1 MAFSYDIIMVY
12 KNNLMQASACS
23 EGICMNTNEYLTA
36 LEKFING
43 MYVIPDT
50 LSPETSEIMED
61 LCYVLKIGK
70 IDFIAYDN
78 EASEHMGL
86 FKSYCF
92 YDCGGSC
99 DGDYITRRLIT
110 PDENIAV
117 YKIILRDDA
126 DEWTQLDRARIE
138 VFISL
143 LSTFNARA
151 RLLKLTHRLTF
162 FDSELNMFNLKQFM
176 KTVRQLCKEERIE
189 DYTAVYFNL
198 KRFSIVNQQ
207 IGRENGT
214 RVMKKFIS
222 MIDDLLDHKY
232 EFVCRI
238 GGDNF
243 IIILADEKLKPVLDL
258 LKGTG
263 ISIDDSKSERIFI
276 SATVGVYVI
285 PDMESFVLPTD
296 IMDRVSMAFHLAKVT
311 QDVVYFDDNLLTR
324 SKRHNDI
331 TASFP
336 KALEDEE
343 FLVYYQP
350 KIALDGRN
358 IAGAEALSRWFHN
371 GRLISPADF
380 IPVLEQGRDICKL
393 DFYVLDKVCRDMRK
407 WLDTGKKVVRISVN
421 LSRRHL
427 SDMDLLDRIVEII
440 DRHNVPHELIEIEL
454 TETTADV
461 EFKDL
466 KRTISGLHKT
476 GISTSVDDFGIGYSS
491 LNLIKELPWN
501 VLKLDKSLLPD
512 NNSNNNEQK
521 GIMFKYIVAMAQEM
535 GLECIAE
542 GVETREH
549 VELLTSNCC
558 KLAQGYYF
566 DKPLPVGE
574 FEKRLDAN
582 YIYDK

>member
-1 MAFSYDIIMVY
+1 
-12 KNNLMQASACS
+12 
-23 EGICMNTNEYLTA
+23 MNTNEYLTA

-296 IMDRVSMAFHLAKVT
+296 IM
-311 QDVVYFDDNLLTR
+311 
-324 SKRHNDI
+324 
-331 TASFP
+331 
-336 KALEDEE
+336 
-343 FLVYYQP
+343 
-350 KIALDGRN
+350 
-358 IAGAEALSRWFHN
+358 
-371 GRLISPADF
+371 
-380 IPVLEQGRDICKL
+380 
-393 DFYVLDKVCRDMRK
+393 
-407 WLDTGKKVVRISVN
+407 
-421 LSRRHL
+421 
-427 SDMDLLDRIVEII
+427 
-440 DRHNVPHELIEIEL
+440 
-454 TETTADV
+454 
-461 EFKDL
+461 
-466 KRTISGLHKT
+466 
-476 GISTSVDDFGIGYSS
+476 
-491 LNLIKELPWN
+491 
-501 VLKLDKSLLPD
+501 
-512 NNSNNNEQK
+512 
-521 GIMFKYIVAMAQEM
+521 
-535 GLECIAE
+535 
-542 GVETREH
+542 
-549 VELLTSNCC
+549 
-558 KLAQGYYF
+558 
-566 DKPLPVGE
+566 
-574 FEKRLDAN
+574 
-582 YIYDK
+582 

>member
-1 MAFSYDIIMVY
+1 
-12 KNNLMQASACS
+12 
-23 EGICMNTNEYLTA
+23 MNTNEYLTA
-36 LEKFING
+36 IEKFISG

-50 LSPETSEIMED
+50 LAPASTEAMED

-86 FKSYCF
+86 FRSYCF
-92 YDCGGSC
+92 YDCGGSS

-110 PDENIAV
+110 PDDNIAV
-117 YKIILRDDA
+117 YKIIHRDGT
-126 DEWTQLDRARIE
+126 DEWTELDRGRIE

-143 LSTFNARA
+143 LSTFNARG

-162 FDSELNMFNLKQFM
+162 FDSELDMYNLRQFM
-176 KTVRQLCKEERIE
+176 KTVRVLCKAERIDE
-189 DYTAVYFNL
+189 FTAVYFNL

-214 RVMKKFIS
+214 RVMKKFIG
-222 MIDDLLDHKY
+222 MIDELLDHEN

-243 IIILADEKLKPVLDL
+243 IIILADEKLESVLKL
-258 LKGTG
+258 LSGVG
-263 ISIDDSKSERIFI
+263 ITIDDNKSERIFI

-285 PDMESFVLPTD
+285 PDMDSFVLPTD
-296 IMDRVSMAFHLAKVT
+296 IMDRVSMAFHIAKLT
-311 QDVVYFDDNLLTR
+311 QDVVFFDDALLTR

-336 KALEDEE
+336 KALADEE

-350 KIALDGRN
+350 KVSLDGRN
-358 IAGAEALSRWFHN
+358 IAGAEALSRWYHN

-393 DFYVLDKVCRDMRK
+393 DFYVLDKVCRDIRR
-407 WLDTGKKVVRISVN
+407 WLDTGRNVVRISVN
-421 LSRRHL
+421 LSRRPL
-427 SDMDLLDRIVEII
+427 SDMDLLDRIVKII
-440 DRHNVPHELIEIEL
+440 DKHKVPHELIEIEL
-454 TETTADV
+454 TETTTDV

-466 KRTISGLHKT
+466 KRTISGLQQT

-512 NNSNNNEQK
+512 KNNNNDEQK

-542 GVETREH
+542 GVETKEH
-549 VELLTSNCC
+549 VDLLTSNSC

-566 DKPLPVGE
+566 DKPLPVEE
-574 FEKRLDAN
+574 FETRLDAN
-582 YIYDK
+582 YIYDI

>member
-1 MAFSYDIIMVY
+1 
-12 KNNLMQASACS
+12 
-23 EGICMNTNEYLTA
+23 MNTNEYLTA

>member
-1 MAFSYDIIMVY
+1 
-12 KNNLMQASACS
+12 
-23 EGICMNTNEYLTA
+23 MNTNEYLTA
-36 LEKFING
+36 IEKFISG

-50 LSPETSEIMED
+50 LAPASTEAMED

-86 FKSYCF
+86 FRSYCF
-92 YDCGGSC
+92 YDCGGSS

-110 PDENIAV
+110 PDDNIAV
-117 YKIILRDDA
+117 YKIIHRDGT
-126 DEWTQLDRARIE
+126 DEWTELDRGRIE

-143 LSTFNARA
+143 LSTFNARG

-162 FDSELNMFNLKQFM
+162 FDSELDMYNLRQFM
-176 KTVRQLCKEERIE
+176 KTVRVLCKAERIDE
-189 DYTAVYFNL
+189 FTAVYFNL

-214 RVMKKFIS
+214 RVMKKFIG
-222 MIDDLLDHKY
+222 MIDELLDHEN

-243 IIILADEKLKPVLDL
+243 IIILADEKLESVLKL
-258 LKGTG
+258 LSGVG
-263 ISIDDSKSERIFI
+263 ITIDDNKSERIFI

-285 PDMESFVLPTD
+285 PDMDSFVLPTD
-296 IMDRVSMAFHLAKVT
+296 IMDRVSMAFHIAKLT
-311 QDVVYFDDNLLTR
+311 QDVVFFDDAILTR

-336 KALEDEE
+336 KALADEE

-350 KIALDGRN
+350 KVSLDGRN
-358 IAGAEALSRWFHN
+358 IAGAEALSRWYHN

-393 DFYVLDKVCRDMRK
+393 DFYVLDKVCRDIRR
-407 WLDTGKKVVRISVN
+407 WLDTGRNVVRISVN

-427 SDMDLLDRIVEII
+427 SDMDLLDRIVKII
-440 DRHNVPHELIEIEL
+440 DKHNVPHELIEIEL
-454 TETTADV
+454 TETTTDV

-466 KRTISGLHKT
+466 KRTISGLQQT

-512 NNSNNNEQK
+512 KNNNNDEQK

-542 GVETREH
+542 GVETKEH
-549 VELLTSNCC
+549 VDLLTSNSC

-566 DKPLPVGE
+566 DKPLPVEE
-574 FEKRLDAN
+574 FETRLDAN
-582 YIYDK
+582 YIYDI

>member
-1 MAFSYDIIMVY
+1 
-12 KNNLMQASACS
+12 
-23 EGICMNTNEYLTA
+23 MNTNEYLTA
-36 LEKFING
+36 IEKFISG

-50 LSPETSEIMED
+50 LAPASTEAMED

-86 FKSYCF
+86 FRSYCF
-92 YDCGGSC
+92 YDCGGSS

-110 PDENIAV
+110 PDDNIAV
-117 YKIILRDDA
+117 YKIIHRDGT
-126 DEWTQLDRARIE
+126 DEWTELDRGRIE

-143 LSTFNARA
+143 LSTFNARG

-162 FDSELNMFNLKQFM
+162 FDSELDMYNLRQFM
-176 KTVRQLCKEERIE
+176 KTVRVLCKAERIDE
-189 DYTAVYFNL
+189 FTAVYFNL

-214 RVMKKFIS
+214 RVMKKFIG
-222 MIDDLLDHKY
+222 MIDELLDHEN

-243 IIILADEKLKPVLDL
+243 IIILADEKLESVLKL
-258 LKGTG
+258 LSGVG
-263 ISIDDSKSERIFI
+263 ITIDDNKSERIFI

-285 PDMESFVLPTD
+285 PDMDSFVLPTD
-296 IMDRVSMAFHLAKVT
+296 IMDRVSMAFPIAKLT
-311 QDVVYFDDNLLTR
+311 QDVVFFDDALLTR

-336 KALEDEE
+336 KALADEE

-350 KIALDGRN
+350 KVSLDGRN
-358 IAGAEALSRWFHN
+358 IAGAEALSRWYHN

-393 DFYVLDKVCRDMRK
+393 DFYVLDKVCRDIRR
-407 WLDTGKKVVRISVN
+407 WLDTGRNVVRISVN

-427 SDMDLLDRIVEII
+427 SDMDLLDRIVKII
-440 DRHNVPHELIEIEL
+440 DKHKVPHELIEIEL
-454 TETTADV
+454 TETTTDV

-466 KRTISGLHKT
+466 KRTISGLQQT

-512 NNSNNNEQK
+512 KNNNNDEQK

-542 GVETREH
+542 GVETKEH
-549 VELLTSNCC
+549 VDLLTSNSC

-566 DKPLPVGE
+566 DKPLPVEE
-574 FEKRLDAN
+574 FETRLDAN
-582 YIYDK
+582 YIYDI

>member
-1 MAFSYDIIMVY
+1 MQGGCIFTVY
-12 KNNLMQASACS
+12 FLGDNL
-23 EGICMNTNEYLTA
+23 
-36 LEKFING
+36 
-43 MYVIPDT
+43 YVIPDT
-50 LSPETSEIMED
+50 LAPASTEAMED

-86 FKSYCF
+86 FRSYCF
-92 YDCGGSC
+92 YDCGGSS

-110 PDENIAV
+110 PDDNIAV
-117 YKIILRDDA
+117 YKIIHRDGT
-126 DEWTQLDRARIE
+126 DEWTELDRGRIE

-143 LSTFNARA
+143 LSTFNARG

-162 FDSELNMFNLKQFM
+162 FDSELDMYNLRQFM
-176 KTVRQLCKEERIE
+176 KTVRVLCKAERIDE
-189 DYTAVYFNL
+189 FTAVYFNL

-214 RVMKKFIS
+214 RVMKKFIG
-222 MIDDLLDHKY
+222 MIDELLDHEN

-243 IIILADEKLKPVLDL
+243 IIILADEKLESVLKL
-258 LKGTG
+258 LSGVG
-263 ISIDDSKSERIFI
+263 ITIDDNKSERIFI

-285 PDMESFVLPTD
+285 PDMDSFVLPTD
-296 IMDRVSMAFHLAKVT
+296 IMDRVSMAFHIAKLT
-311 QDVVYFDDNLLTR
+311 QDVVFFDDALLTR

-331 TASFP
+331 IASFP
-336 KALEDEE
+336 KALADEE

-350 KIALDGRN
+350 KVSLDGRN
-358 IAGAEALSRWFHN
+358 IAGAEALSRWYHN

-393 DFYVLDKVCRDMRK
+393 DFYVLDKVCRDIRR
-407 WLDTGKKVVRISVN
+407 WLDTGRNVVRISVN

-427 SDMDLLDRIVEII
+427 SDMDLLDRIVKII
-440 DRHNVPHELIEIEL
+440 DKHKVPHELIEIEL
-454 TETTADV
+454 TETTTDV

-466 KRTISGLHKT
+466 KRTISGLQQT

-512 NNSNNNEQK
+512 KNNNNDEQK

-542 GVETREH
+542 GVETKEH
-549 VELLTSNCC
+549 VDLLTSNSC

-566 DKPLPVGE
+566 DKPLPVEE
-574 FEKRLDAN
+574 FEIRLDAN
-582 YIYDK
+582 YIYDI

>member
-1 MAFSYDIIMVY
+1 
-12 KNNLMQASACS
+12 
-23 EGICMNTNEYLTA
+23 MNTNEYLTA
-36 LEKFING
+36 IEKFISG

-50 LSPETSEIMED
+50 LAPASTEAMED

-86 FKSYCF
+86 FRSYCF
-92 YDCGGSC
+92 YDCGGSS

-110 PDENIAV
+110 PDDNIAV
-117 YKIILRDDA
+117 YKIIHRDGT
-126 DEWTQLDRARIE
+126 DEWTELDRGRIE

-143 LSTFNARA
+143 LSTFNARG

-162 FDSELNMFNLKQFM
+162 FDSELDMYNLRQFM
-176 KTVRQLCKEERIE
+176 KTVRVLCKAERIDE
-189 DYTAVYFNL
+189 FTAVYFNL

-214 RVMKKFIS
+214 RVMKKFIG
-222 MIDDLLDHKY
+222 MIDELLDHEN

-243 IIILADEKLKPVLDL
+243 IIILADEKLESVLKL
-258 LKGTG
+258 LSGVG
-263 ISIDDSKSERIFI
+263 ITIDDNKSERIFI

-285 PDMESFVLPTD
+285 PDMDSFVLPTD
-296 IMDRVSMAFHLAKVT
+296 IMDRVSMAFHIAKLT
-311 QDVVYFDDNLLTR
+311 QDVVFFDDALLTR

-336 KALEDEE
+336 KALADEE

-350 KIALDGRN
+350 KVSLDGRN
-358 IAGAEALSRWFHN
+358 IAGAEALSRWYHN

-393 DFYVLDKVCRDMRK
+393 DFYVLDKVCRDIRR
-407 WLDTGKKVVRISVN
+407 WLDTGRNVVRISVN

-427 SDMDLLDRIVEII
+427 SDMDLLDRIVKII
-440 DRHNVPHELIEIEL
+440 DKHNVPHELIEIEL
-454 TETTADV
+454 TETTTDV

-466 KRTISGLHKT
+466 KRTISGLQQT

-512 NNSNNNEQK
+512 KNNNNDEQK

-542 GVETREH
+542 GVETKEH
-549 VELLTSNCC
+549 VDLLTSNSC

-566 DKPLPVGE
+566 DKPLPVEE
-574 FEKRLDAN
+574 FETRLDTN
-582 YIYDK
+582 YIYDI

>member
-1 MAFSYDIIMVY
+1 
-12 KNNLMQASACS
+12 
-23 EGICMNTNEYLTA
+23 MNTNEYLTA
-36 LEKFING
+36 IEKFISG

-50 LSPETSEIMED
+50 LAPASTEAMED

-86 FKSYCF
+86 FRSYCF
-92 YDCGGSC
+92 YDCGGSS

-110 PDENIAV
+110 PDDNIAV
-117 YKIILRDDA
+117 YKIIHRDGT
-126 DEWTQLDRARIE
+126 DEWTELDRGRIE

-143 LSTFNARA
+143 LSTFNARG

-162 FDSELNMFNLKQFM
+162 FDSELDMYNLRQFM
-176 KTVRQLCKEERIE
+176 KTVRVLCKAERIDE
-189 DYTAVYFNL
+189 FTAVYFNL

-214 RVMKKFIS
+214 RVMKKFIG
-222 MIDDLLDHKY
+222 MIDELLDHEN

-243 IIILADEKLKPVLDL
+243 IIILADEKLESVLKL
-258 LKGTG
+258 LSGVG
-263 ISIDDSKSERIFI
+263 ITIDDNKSERIFI

-285 PDMESFVLPTD
+285 PDMDSFVLPTD
-296 IMDRVSMAFHLAKVT
+296 IMDRVSMAFHIAKLT
-311 QDVVYFDDNLLTR
+311 QDVVFFDDALLTS

-336 KALEDEE
+336 KALADEE

-350 KIALDGRN
+350 KVSLDGRN
-358 IAGAEALSRWFHN
+358 IAGAEALSRWYHN

-393 DFYVLDKVCRDMRK
+393 DFYVLDKVCRDIRR
-407 WLDTGKKVVRISVN
+407 WLDTGRNVVRISVN

-427 SDMDLLDRIVEII
+427 SDMDLLDRIVKII
-440 DRHNVPHELIEIEL
+440 DKHKVPHELIEIEL
-454 TETTADV
+454 TETTTDV

-466 KRTISGLHKT
+466 KRTISGLQQT

-512 NNSNNNEQK
+512 KNNNNDEQK

-542 GVETREH
+542 GVETKEH
-549 VELLTSNCC
+549 VDLLTSNSC

-566 DKPLPVGE
+566 DKPLPVEE
-574 FEKRLDAN
+574 FETRLDAN
-582 YIYDK
+582 YIYDI

>member
-1 MAFSYDIIMVY
+1 
-12 KNNLMQASACS
+12 
-23 EGICMNTNEYLTA
+23 MNTNEYLTA
-36 LEKFING
+36 IEKFISG

-50 LSPETSEIMED
+50 LAPASTEAMED

-86 FKSYCF
+86 FRSYCF
-92 YDCGGSC
+92 YDCGGSS

-110 PDENIAV
+110 PDDNIAV
-117 YKIILRDDA
+117 YKIIHRDGT
-126 DEWTQLDRARIE
+126 DEWTELDRGRIE

-143 LSTFNARA
+143 LSTFNARG

-162 FDSELNMFNLKQFM
+162 FDSELDMYNLRQFM
-176 KTVRQLCKEERIE
+176 KTVRVLCKAERIDE
-189 DYTAVYFNL
+189 FTAVYFNL

-214 RVMKKFIS
+214 RVMKKFIG
-222 MIDDLLDHKY
+222 MIDELLDHEN

-243 IIILADEKLKPVLDL
+243 IIILTDEKLESVLKL
-258 LKGTG
+258 LSGVG
-263 ISIDDSKSERIFI
+263 ITIDDNKSERIFI

-285 PDMESFVLPTD
+285 PDMDSFVLPTD
-296 IMDRVSMAFHLAKVT
+296 IMDRVSMAFHIAKLT
-311 QDVVYFDDNLLTR
+311 QDVVFFDDALLTR

-336 KALEDEE
+336 KALADEE

-350 KIALDGRN
+350 KVSLDGRN
-358 IAGAEALSRWFHN
+358 IAGAEALSRWYHN

-393 DFYVLDKVCRDMRK
+393 DFYVLDKVCRDIRR
-407 WLDTGKKVVRISVN
+407 WLDTGRNVVRISVN

-427 SDMDLLDRIVEII
+427 SDMDLLDRIVKII
-440 DRHNVPHELIEIEL
+440 DKHKVPHELIEIEL
-454 TETTADV
+454 TETTTDV

-466 KRTISGLHKT
+466 KRTISGLQQT

-512 NNSNNNEQK
+512 KNNNNDEQK

-542 GVETREH
+542 GVETKEH
-549 VELLTSNCC
+549 VDLLTSNSC

-566 DKPLPVGE
+566 DKPLPVEE
-574 FEKRLDAN
+574 FETRLDAN
-582 YIYDK
+582 YIYDI

>member
-1 MAFSYDIIMVY
+1 
-12 KNNLMQASACS
+12 
-23 EGICMNTNEYLTA
+23 MNTNEYLTA
-36 LEKFING
+36 IEKFISG

-50 LSPETSEIMED
+50 LAPASTEAMED

-86 FKSYCF
+86 FRSYCF
-92 YDCGGSC
+92 YDCGGSS

-110 PDENIAV
+110 PDDNIAV
-117 YKIILRDDA
+117 YKIIHRDGT
-126 DEWTQLDRARIE
+126 DEWTELDRGRIE

-143 LSTFNARA
+143 LSTFNARG

-162 FDSELNMFNLKQFM
+162 FDSELDMYNLRQFM
-176 KTVRQLCKEERIE
+176 KTVRVLCKAERIDE
-189 DYTAVYFNL
+189 FTAVYFNL

-214 RVMKKFIS
+214 RVMKKFIG
-222 MIDDLLDHKY
+222 MIDELLDHEN

-243 IIILADEKLKPVLDL
+243 IIILADEKLESVLKL
-258 LKGTG
+258 LSGVG
-263 ISIDDSKSERIFI
+263 ITIDDNKSERIFI

-285 PDMESFVLPTD
+285 PDMDSFVLPTD
-296 IMDRVSMAFHLAKVT
+296 IMDRVSMAFHIAKLT
-311 QDVVYFDDNLLTR
+311 QDVVFFDDALLTR

-336 KALEDEE
+336 KALADEE

-350 KIALDGRN
+350 KVSLDGRN
-358 IAGAEALSRWFHN
+358 IAGAEALSRWYHN

-393 DFYVLDKVCRDMRK
+393 DFYVLDKVCRDIRR
-407 WLDTGKKVVRISVN
+407 WLDTGRNVVRISVN

-427 SDMDLLDRIVEII
+427 SDMDLLDRIVKII
-440 DRHNVPHELIEIEL
+440 DKHNVPHELIEIEL
-454 TETTADV
+454 TETTTDV

-466 KRTISGLHKT
+466 KRTISGLQQT

-512 NNSNNNEQK
+512 KNNNNDEQK

-542 GVETREH
+542 GVETKEH
-549 VELLTSNCC
+549 VDLLTSNSC

-566 DKPLPVGE
+566 DKPLPVEE
-574 FEKRLDAN
+574 FETRLDAN
-582 YIYDK
+582 YIYDI

>member
-1 MAFSYDIIMVY
+1 LQGGCIFTVY
-12 KNNLMQASACS
+12 FLGDNL
-23 EGICMNTNEYLTA
+23 
-36 LEKFING
+36 
-43 MYVIPDT
+43 YVIPDT
-50 LSPETSEIMED
+50 LAPASTEAMED

-86 FKSYCF
+86 FRSYCF
-92 YDCGGSC
+92 YDCGGSS

-110 PDENIAV
+110 PDDNIAV
-117 YKIILRDDA
+117 YKIIHRDGT
-126 DEWTQLDRARIE
+126 DEWTELDRGRIE

-143 LSTFNARA
+143 LSTFNARG

-162 FDSELNMFNLKQFM
+162 FDSELDMYNLRQFM
-176 KTVRQLCKEERIE
+176 KTVRVLCKAERIDE
-189 DYTAVYFNL
+189 FTAVYFNL

-214 RVMKKFIS
+214 RVMKKFIG
-222 MIDDLLDHKY
+222 MIDELLDHEN

-243 IIILADEKLKPVLDL
+243 IIILADEKLESVLKL
-258 LKGTG
+258 LSGVG
-263 ISIDDSKSERIFI
+263 ITIDDNKSERIFI

-285 PDMESFVLPTD
+285 PDMDSFVLPTD
-296 IMDRVSMAFHLAKVT
+296 IMDRVSMAFHIAKLT
-311 QDVVYFDDNLLTR
+311 QDVVFFDDALLTR

-331 TASFP
+331 IASFP
-336 KALEDEE
+336 KALADEE

-350 KIALDGRN
+350 KVSLDGRN
-358 IAGAEALSRWFHN
+358 IAGAEALSRWYHN

-393 DFYVLDKVCRDMRK
+393 DFYVLDKVCRDIRR
-407 WLDTGKKVVRISVN
+407 WLDTGRNVVRISVN

-427 SDMDLLDRIVEII
+427 SDMDLLDRIVKII
-440 DRHNVPHELIEIEL
+440 DKHKVPHELIEIEL
-454 TETTADV
+454 TETTTDV

-466 KRTISGLHKT
+466 KRTISGLQQT

-512 NNSNNNEQK
+512 KNNNNDEQK

-542 GVETREH
+542 GVETKEH
-549 VELLTSNCC
+549 VDLLTSNSC

-566 DKPLPVGE
+566 DKPLPVEE
-574 FEKRLDAN
+574 FEIRLDAN
-582 YIYDK
+582 YIYDI

>member
-1 MAFSYDIIMVY
+1 
-12 KNNLMQASACS
+12 
-23 EGICMNTNEYLTA
+23 MNTNEYLTA
-36 LEKFING
+36 IEKFISG

-50 LSPETSEIMED
+50 LAPASTEAMED

-86 FKSYCF
+86 FRSYCF
-92 YDCGGSC
+92 YDCGGSS

-110 PDENIAV
+110 PDDNIAV
-117 YKIILRDDA
+117 YKIIHRDGT
-126 DEWTQLDRARIE
+126 DEWTELDRGRIE

-143 LSTFNARA
+143 LSTFNARG

-162 FDSELNMFNLKQFM
+162 FDSELDMYNLRQFM
-176 KTVRQLCKEERIE
+176 KTVRVLCKAERIDE
-189 DYTAVYFNL
+189 FTAVYFNL

-214 RVMKKFIS
+214 RVMKKFIG
-222 MIDDLLDHKY
+222 MIDELLDHEN

-243 IIILADEKLKPVLDL
+243 IIILADEKLESVLKL
-258 LKGTG
+258 LSGVG
-263 ISIDDSKSERIFI
+263 ITIDDNKSERIFI

-285 PDMESFVLPTD
+285 PDMDSFVLPTD
-296 IMDRVSMAFHLAKVT
+296 IMDRVSMAFHIAKLT
-311 QDVVYFDDNLLTR
+311 QDVVFFDDALLTR

-336 KALEDEE
+336 KALADEE

-350 KIALDGRN
+350 KVSLDGRN
-358 IAGAEALSRWFHN
+358 IAGAEALSRWYHN

-393 DFYVLDKVCRDMRK
+393 DFYVLDKVCRDIRR
-407 WLDTGKKVVRISVN
+407 WLDTGRNVVRISVN

-427 SDMDLLDRIVEII
+427 SDMDLLDRIVKII
-440 DRHNVPHELIEIEL
+440 DKHKVPHELIEIEL
-454 TETTADV
+454 TETTTDV

-466 KRTISGLHKT
+466 KRTISGLQQT

-512 NNSNNNEQK
+512 KNNNNDEQK

-542 GVETREH
+542 GVETKEH
-549 VELLTSNCC
+549 VDLLTSNSC

-566 DKPLPVGE
+566 DKPLPVEE
-574 FEKRLDAN
+574 FETRLDAN
-582 YIYDK
+582 YIYDI

>member
-1 MAFSYDIIMVY
+1 
-12 KNNLMQASACS
+12 
-23 EGICMNTNEYLTA
+23 MNTNEYLTA

-70 IDFIAYDN
+70 IDFVAYDN

-117 YKIILRDDA
+117 YKIILRDGA

-214 RVMKKFIS
+214 RVMKKFIG

-243 IIILADEKLKPVLDL
+243 IIILADEKLKPVLEL

-407 WLDTGKKVVRISVN
+407 WLDTGKNVVRISVN

-454 TETTADV
+454 TETTTDV

-466 KRTISGLHKT
+466 KRTINGLHKT

-512 NNSNNNEQK
+512 KNNNNDEQK

-542 GVETREH
+542 GVETKEH
-549 VELLTSNCC
+549 VDLLTSNCC

-574 FEKRLDAN
+574 FEKSLDAN

>member
-1 MAFSYDIIMVY
+1 
-12 KNNLMQASACS
+12 
-23 EGICMNTNEYLTA
+23 MNTNEYLTA
-36 LEKFING
+36 IEKFISG

-50 LSPETSEIMED
+50 LAPASTEAMED

-86 FKSYCF
+86 FRSYCF
-92 YDCGGSC
+92 YDCGGSS

-110 PDENIAV
+110 PDDNIAV
-117 YKIILRDDA
+117 YKIIHRDGT
-126 DEWTQLDRARIE
+126 DEWTELDRGRIE

-143 LSTFNARA
+143 LSTFNARG

-162 FDSELNMFNLKQFM
+162 FDSELDMYNLRQFM
-176 KTVRQLCKEERIE
+176 KTVRVLCKAERIDE
-189 DYTAVYFNL
+189 FTAVYFNL

-214 RVMKKFIS
+214 RVMKKFIG
-222 MIDDLLDHKY
+222 MIDELLDHEN

-243 IIILADEKLKPVLDL
+243 IIILADEKLESVLKL
-258 LKGTG
+258 LSGVG
-263 ISIDDSKSERIFI
+263 ITIDDNKSERIFI

-285 PDMESFVLPTD
+285 PDMDSFVLPTD
-296 IMDRVSMAFHLAKVT
+296 IMDRVSMAFHIAKLT
-311 QDVVYFDDNLLTR
+311 QDVVFFDDALLTR

-336 KALEDEE
+336 KALADEE

-350 KIALDGRN
+350 KVSLDGRN
-358 IAGAEALSRWFHN
+358 IAGAEALSRWYHN

-393 DFYVLDKVCRDMRK
+393 DFYVLDKVCRDIRR
-407 WLDTGKKVVRISVN
+407 WLDTGRNVVRISVN

-427 SDMDLLDRIVEII
+427 SDMDLLDRIVKII
-440 DRHNVPHELIEIEL
+440 DKHKVPHELIEIEL
-454 TETTADV
+454 TETTTDV

-466 KRTISGLHKT
+466 KRTISGLQQT

-512 NNSNNNEQK
+512 KNNNNDEQK

-542 GVETREH
+542 GVETKEH
-549 VELLTSNCC
+549 VDLLTSNSC

-566 DKPLPVGE
+566 DKPLPVEE
-574 FEKRLDAN
+574 FETRLDTN
-582 YIYDK
+582 YIYDI

>member
-1 MAFSYDIIMVY
+1 
-12 KNNLMQASACS
+12 
-23 EGICMNTNEYLTA
+23 MNTNEYLTA
-36 LEKFING
+36 IEKFISG

-50 LSPETSEIMED
+50 LAPASTEAMED

-86 FKSYCF
+86 FRSYCF
-92 YDCGGSC
+92 YDCGGSS

-110 PDENIAV
+110 PDDNIAV
-117 YKIILRDDA
+117 YKIIHRDGT
-126 DEWTQLDRARIE
+126 DEWTELDRGRIE

-143 LSTFNARA
+143 LSTFNARG

-162 FDSELNMFNLKQFM
+162 FDSELDMYNLRQFM
-176 KTVRQLCKEERIE
+176 KTVRVLCKAERIDE
-189 DYTAVYFNL
+189 FTAVYFNL

-214 RVMKKFIS
+214 RVMKKFIG
-222 MIDDLLDHKY
+222 MIDELLDHEN

-243 IIILADEKLKPVLDL
+243 IIILADEKLESVLKL
-258 LKGTG
+258 LSGVG
-263 ISIDDSKSERIFI
+263 ITIDDNKSERIFI

-285 PDMESFVLPTD
+285 PDMDSFVLPTD
-296 IMDRVSMAFHLAKVT
+296 IMDRVSMAFHIAKLT
-311 QDVVYFDDNLLTR
+311 QDVVFFDDALLTR

-336 KALEDEE
+336 KALADEE

-350 KIALDGRN
+350 KVSLDGRN
-358 IAGAEALSRWFHN
+358 IAGAEALSRWYHN

-393 DFYVLDKVCRDMRK
+393 DFYVLDKVCRDIRR
-407 WLDTGKKVVRISVN
+407 WLDTGRNVVRISVN

-427 SDMDLLDRIVEII
+427 SDMDLLDRIVKII
-440 DRHNVPHELIEIEL
+440 DKHNVPHELIEIEL
-454 TETTADV
+454 TETTTDV

-466 KRTISGLHKT
+466 KRTISGLQQT

-512 NNSNNNEQK
+512 KNNNNDEQK

-542 GVETREH
+542 GVETKEH
-549 VELLTSNCC
+549 VDLLTSNSC

-566 DKPLPVGE
+566 DKPLPVEE
-574 FEKRLDAN
+574 FETRPDAN
-582 YIYDK
+582 YIYDI

>member
-1 MAFSYDIIMVY
+1 
-12 KNNLMQASACS
+12 
-23 EGICMNTNEYLTA
+23 MNTNEYLTA
-36 LEKFING
+36 IEKFISG

-50 LSPETSEIMED
+50 LAPASTEAMED

-86 FKSYCF
+86 FRSYCF
-92 YDCGGSC
+92 YDCGGSS

-110 PDENIAV
+110 PDDNIAV
-117 YKIILRDDA
+117 YKIIHRDGT
-126 DEWTQLDRARIE
+126 DEWTELDRGRIE

-143 LSTFNARA
+143 LSTFNARG

-162 FDSELNMFNLKQFM
+162 FDSELDMYNLRQFM
-176 KTVRQLCKEERIE
+176 KTVRVLCKAERIDE
-189 DYTAVYFNL
+189 FTAVYFNL

-214 RVMKKFIS
+214 RVMKKFIG
-222 MIDDLLDHKY
+222 MIDELLDHEN

-243 IIILADEKLKPVLDL
+243 IILLADEKLESVLKL
-258 LKGTG
+258 LSGVG
-263 ISIDDSKSERIFI
+263 ITIDDNKSERIFI

-285 PDMESFVLPTD
+285 PDMDSFVLPTD
-296 IMDRVSMAFHLAKVT
+296 IMDRVSMAFHIAKLT
-311 QDVVYFDDNLLTR
+311 QDVVFFDDALLTR

-336 KALEDEE
+336 KALADEE

-350 KIALDGRN
+350 KVSLDGRN
-358 IAGAEALSRWFHN
+358 IAGAEALSRWYHN

-393 DFYVLDKVCRDMRK
+393 DFYVLDKVCRDIRR
-407 WLDTGKKVVRISVN
+407 WLDTGRNVVRISVN

-427 SDMDLLDRIVEII
+427 SDMDLLDRIVKII
-440 DRHNVPHELIEIEL
+440 DKHNVPHELIEIEL
-454 TETTADV
+454 TETTTDV

-466 KRTISGLHKT
+466 KRTISGLQQT

-512 NNSNNNEQK
+512 KNNNNDEQK

-542 GVETREH
+542 GVETKEH
-549 VELLTSNCC
+549 VDLLTSNSC

-566 DKPLPVGE
+566 DKPLPVEE
-574 FEKRLDAN
+574 FETRLDAN
-582 YIYDK
+582 YIYDI

>member
-1 MAFSYDIIMVY
+1 
-12 KNNLMQASACS
+12 MQAFACS
-23 EGICMNTNEYLTA
+23 DGICMNTNEYLTA
-36 LEKFING
+36 IEKFISG

-50 LSPETSEIMED
+50 LAPASTEAMED

-86 FKSYCF
+86 FRSYCF

-110 PDENIAV
+110 PDDNIAV
-117 YKIILRDDA
+117 YKIIHRDGT
-126 DEWTQLDRARIE
+126 DEWTELDRGRIE

-143 LSTFNARA
+143 LSTFNARG

-162 FDSELNMFNLKQFM
+162 FDSELDMYNLRQFM
-176 KTVRQLCKEERIE
+176 KTVRVLCKAERIDE
-189 DYTAVYFNL
+189 FTAVYFNL

-214 RVMKKFIS
+214 RVMKKFIG
-222 MIDDLLDHKY
+222 MIDELLDHEN

-243 IIILADEKLKPVLDL
+243 IIILADEKLESVLKL
-258 LKGTG
+258 LSGVG
-263 ISIDDSKSERIFI
+263 ITIDDNKSERIFI

-285 PDMESFVLPTD
+285 PDMDSFVLPTD
-296 IMDRVSMAFHLAKVT
+296 IMDRVSMAFHIAKLT
-311 QDVVYFDDNLLTR
+311 QDVVFFDDALLTR

-336 KALEDEE
+336 KALADEE

-350 KIALDGRN
+350 KVSLDGRN
-358 IAGAEALSRWFHN
+358 IAGAEALSRWYHN

-393 DFYVLDKVCRDMRK
+393 DFYVLDKVCRDIRR
-407 WLDTGKKVVRISVN
+407 WLDTGRNVVRISVN

-427 SDMDLLDRIVEII
+427 SDMDLLDRIVKII
-440 DRHNVPHELIEIEL
+440 DKHKVPHELIEIEL
-454 TETTADV
+454 TETTTDV

-466 KRTISGLHKT
+466 KRTISGLQQT

-512 NNSNNNEQK
+512 KNNNNDEQK

-542 GVETREH
+542 GVETKEH
-549 VELLTSNCC
+549 VDLLTSNSC

-566 DKPLPVGE
+566 DKPLPVEE
-574 FEKRLDAN
+574 FETRLDAN
-582 YIYDK
+582 YIYDI

>member
-1 MAFSYDIIMVY
+1 
-12 KNNLMQASACS
+12 
-23 EGICMNTNEYLTA
+23 MNTNEYLTA
-36 LEKFING
+36 IEKFISG

-50 LSPETSEIMED
+50 LAPASTEAMED

-86 FKSYCF
+86 FRSYCF
-92 YDCGGSC
+92 YDCGGSS

-110 PDENIAV
+110 PDDNIAV
-117 YKIILRDDA
+117 YKIIHRDGT
-126 DEWTQLDRARIE
+126 DEWTELDRGRIE

-143 LSTFNARA
+143 LSTFNARG

-162 FDSELNMFNLKQFM
+162 FDSELNMYNLRQFM
-176 KTVRQLCKEERIE
+176 KTVRVLCKAERIDE
-189 DYTAVYFNL
+189 FTAVYSNL

-214 RVMKKFIS
+214 RVMKKFIG
-222 MIDDLLDHKY
+222 MIDELLDHEN

-243 IIILADEKLKPVLDL
+243 IIILADEKLESVLKL
-258 LKGTG
+258 LSGVG
-263 ISIDDSKSERIFI
+263 ITIDDNKSERIFI

-285 PDMESFVLPTD
+285 PDMDSFVLPTD
-296 IMDRVSMAFHLAKVT
+296 IMDRVSMAFHIAKLT
-311 QDVVYFDDNLLTR
+311 QDVVFFDDALLTR

-336 KALEDEE
+336 KALADEE

-350 KIALDGRN
+350 KVSLDGRN
-358 IAGAEALSRWFHN
+358 IAGAEALSRWYHN

-393 DFYVLDKVCRDMRK
+393 DFYVLDKVCRDIRR
-407 WLDTGKKVVRISVN
+407 WLDTGRNVVRISVN

-427 SDMDLLDRIVEII
+427 SDMDLLDRIVKII
-440 DRHNVPHELIEIEL
+440 DKHNVPHELIEIEL
-454 TETTADV
+454 TETTTDV

-466 KRTISGLHKT
+466 KRTISGLQQT

-512 NNSNNNEQK
+512 KNNNNDEQK

-542 GVETREH
+542 GVETKEH
-549 VELLTSNCC
+549 VDLLTSNSC

-566 DKPLPVGE
+566 DKPLPVEE
-574 FEKRLDAN
+574 FETRLDAN
-582 YIYDK
+582 YIYDI

>member
-1 MAFSYDIIMVY
+1 
-12 KNNLMQASACS
+12 
-23 EGICMNTNEYLTA
+23 MNTNEYLTA
-36 LEKFING
+36 IEKFISG

-50 LSPETSEIMED
+50 LAPASTEAMED

-86 FKSYCF
+86 FRSYCF
-92 YDCGGSC
+92 YDCGGSS

-110 PDENIAV
+110 PDDNIAV
-117 YKIILRDDA
+117 YKIIHRDGT
-126 DEWTQLDRARIE
+126 DEWTELDRGRIE

-143 LSTFNARA
+143 LSTFNARG

-162 FDSELNMFNLKQFM
+162 FDSELDMYNLRQFM
-176 KTVRQLCKEERIE
+176 KTVRVLCKAERIDE
-189 DYTAVYFNL
+189 FTAVYFNL

-214 RVMKKFIS
+214 RVMKKFIG
-222 MIDDLLDHKY
+222 MIDELLDHEN

-243 IIILADEKLKPVLDL
+243 IIILADEKLESVLKL
-258 LKGTG
+258 LSGVG
-263 ISIDDSKSERIFI
+263 ITIDDNKSERIFI

-285 PDMESFVLPTD
+285 PDMDSFVLPTD
-296 IMDRVSMAFHLAKVT
+296 IMDRVSMAFHIAKLT
-311 QDVVYFDDNLLTR
+311 QDVVFFDDALLTR

-336 KALEDEE
+336 KALADEE

-350 KIALDGRN
+350 KISLDGRN
-358 IAGAEALSRWFHN
+358 IAGAEALSRWYHN

-393 DFYVLDKVCRDMRK
+393 DFYVLDKVCRDIRR
-407 WLDTGKKVVRISVN
+407 WLDTGRNVVRISVN

-427 SDMDLLDRIVEII
+427 SDMDLLDRIVKII
-440 DRHNVPHELIEIEL
+440 DKHNVPHELIEIEL
-454 TETTADV
+454 TETTTDV

-466 KRTISGLHKT
+466 KRTISGLQQT

-512 NNSNNNEQK
+512 KNNNNDEQK

-542 GVETREH
+542 GVETKEH
-549 VELLTSNCC
+549 VDLLTSNSC

-566 DKPLPVGE
+566 DKPLPVEE
-574 FEKRLDAN
+574 FETRLDAN
-582 YIYDK
+582 YIYDI

>member
-1 MAFSYDIIMVY
+1 
-12 KNNLMQASACS
+12 
-23 EGICMNTNEYLTA
+23 MNTNEYLTA
-36 LEKFING
+36 IEKFISG

-50 LSPETSEIMED
+50 LAPASTEAMED

-86 FKSYCF
+86 FRSYCF
-92 YDCGGSC
+92 YDCGGSS

-110 PDENIAV
+110 PDDNIAV
-117 YKIILRDDA
+117 YKIIHRDGT
-126 DEWTQLDRARIE
+126 DEWTELDRGRIE

-143 LSTFNARA
+143 LSTFNARG

-162 FDSELNMFNLKQFM
+162 FDSELDMYNLRQFM
-176 KTVRQLCKEERIE
+176 KTVRVLCKAERIDE
-189 DYTAVYFNL
+189 FTAVYFNL

-214 RVMKKFIS
+214 RVMKKFIG
-222 MIDDLLDHKY
+222 MIDELLDHEN

-243 IIILADEKLKPVLDL
+243 IIILTDEKLESVLKL
-258 LKGTG
+258 LSGVG
-263 ISIDDSKSERIFI
+263 ITIDDNKSERIFI

-285 PDMESFVLPTD
+285 PDMDSFVLPTD
-296 IMDRVSMAFHLAKVT
+296 IMDRVSMAFHIAKLT
-311 QDVVYFDDNLLTR
+311 QDVVFFDDALLTR

-336 KALEDEE
+336 KALADEE

-350 KIALDGRN
+350 KVSLDGRN
-358 IAGAEALSRWFHN
+358 IAGAEALSRWYHN

-393 DFYVLDKVCRDMRK
+393 DFYVLDKVCRDIRR
-407 WLDTGKKVVRISVN
+407 WLDTGRNVVRISVN

-427 SDMDLLDRIVEII
+427 SDMDLLDRIVKII
-440 DRHNVPHELIEIEL
+440 DKHKVPHELIEIEL
-454 TETTADV
+454 TETTTDV

-466 KRTISGLHKT
+466 KRTISGLQQT

-512 NNSNNNEQK
+512 KNNNNDEQK

-542 GVETREH
+542 GVETKEH
-549 VELLTSNCC
+549 VDLLTSNSC

-566 DKPLPVGE
+566 DKPLPVEE
-574 FEKRLDAN
+574 FETRLDTN
-582 YIYDK
+582 YIYDI